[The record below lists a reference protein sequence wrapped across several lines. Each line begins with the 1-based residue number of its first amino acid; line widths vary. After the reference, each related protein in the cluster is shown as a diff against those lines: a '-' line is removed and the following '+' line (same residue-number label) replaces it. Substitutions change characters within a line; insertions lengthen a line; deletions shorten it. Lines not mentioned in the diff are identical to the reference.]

1 MSRRT
6 ALRSAFVTVRM
17 TASISLLNLTE
28 PSPPRPMTNPGRD
41 VFMMTRT
48 AFSLRS
54 ISTEVTYA
62 PRKRFLRKRLIAA
75 STQTF
80 WRYFAGDFEN
90 QRDFQSRMIPRRCA
104 YGCTVCVI
112 LFCVD
117 GGGFCRCSFLCGGL
131 FGGSLFRSLGALR
144 RLCRYSELEKYDT
157 HRLADTA
164 RASAAERSRAAHDG
178 SFVDGDGLH
187 E

>member
-6 ALRSAFVTVRM
+6 ALRSAFGTVRM

-80 WRYFAGDFEN
+80 WRYFAGAFV
-90 QRDFQSRMIPRRCA
+90 
-104 YGCTVCVI
+104 VC
-112 LFCVD
+112 
-117 GGGFCRCSFLCGGL
+117 
-131 FGGSLFRSLGALR
+131 ALR
-144 RLCRYSELEKYDT
+144 FDFFGDVT
-157 HRLADTA
+157 FVVFADFAVFADTPSSRNTMLIVLRRVPERPRPKGRA
-164 RASAAERSRAAHDG
+164 RRMTAPLLTVIVFTKRLSTEAPREPALATAA
-178 SFVDGDGLH
+178 
-187 E
+187 